1 MQEIIKAAFLPW
13 RFQCKQEE
21 ERKLYLTPSE
31 GDPTTPR
38 RPYKAGKKK
47 DIACPFAWDNLKLQ
61 VIVHILVYSTAL
73 KKKVNDFPVPSSRDV
88 TNKTLS
94 GRE

>member
-1 MQEIIKAAFLPW
+1 MQEIIKAAGMTKDISFPA
-13 RFQCKQEE
+13 QEIPTQT
-21 ERKLYLTPSE
+21 RRRTKTLTPSE

-73 KKKVNDFPVPSSRDV
+73 L
-88 TNKTLS
+88 TLKMMEKFCRS
-94 GRE
+94 